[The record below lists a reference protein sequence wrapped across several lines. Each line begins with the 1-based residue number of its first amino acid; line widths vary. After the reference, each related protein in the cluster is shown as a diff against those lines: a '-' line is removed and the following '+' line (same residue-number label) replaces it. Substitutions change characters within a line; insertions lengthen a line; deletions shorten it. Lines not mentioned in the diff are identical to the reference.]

1 MVLTLQQHLKTYL
14 PDLWRYAFS
23 LTQSRDMAD
32 DLVQDCAERALRKQ
46 HLLNTTD
53 AVKPWLMMMLL
64 NIYRNQYKT
73 RANRGT
79 HVPLDDVD
87 TAAPETL
94 GAQLELN
101 DTMRNLAQLPDDQ
114 REALLL
120 VVVSGLSYKDAAA
133 ALELP
138 IGTVMSRIG
147 RARATLRA
155 AQTIP
160 SEVTA

>member
-23 LTQSRDMAD
+23 LTHSRDMAD

-46 HLLNTTD
+46 HLLNHTD
-53 AVKPWLMMMLL
+53 AVKPWLMTMLL

-73 RANRGT
+73 RANRGA
-79 HVPLDDVD
+79 HVPIDDVD
-87 TAAPETL
+87 TAAPDTL

-101 DTMRNLAQLPDDQ
+101 DTMRSLSQLPDDQ

-147 RARATLRA
+147 RARAALRA
-155 AQTIP
+155 AQ
-160 SEVTA
+160 SGSLEVTS

>member
-1 MVLTLQQHLKTYL
+1 MVPTLEQHLKTYL

-23 LTQSRDMAD
+23 LTHSRDMAD
-32 DLVQDCAERALRKQ
+32 DLVQDCAERALRKR
-46 HLLNTTD
+46 HLLDNTA
-53 AVKPWLMMMLL
+53 AVKPWLMTMLL

-73 RANRGT
+73 RANRGA
-79 HVPLDDVD
+79 HVPIDDVD
-87 TAAPETL
+87 AAAPDTL
-94 GAQLELN
+94 GAQLELT
-101 DTMRNLAQLPDDQ
+101 DTMRSLSQLPDDQ

-155 AQTIP
+155 AQSGL